1 MQQNTNEPEY
11 EMSAK
16 TRTAIVVICVIG
28 LILFARLIHY
38 LNQ

>member
-11 EMSAK
+11 EMS
-16 TRTAIVVICVIG
+16 TRTRTVIVVCCIVG

-38 LNQ
+38 INQ